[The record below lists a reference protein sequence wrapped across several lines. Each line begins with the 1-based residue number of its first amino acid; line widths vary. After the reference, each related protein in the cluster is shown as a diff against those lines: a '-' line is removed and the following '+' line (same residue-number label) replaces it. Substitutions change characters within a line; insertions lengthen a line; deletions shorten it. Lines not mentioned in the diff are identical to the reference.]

1 MNIDVIVKEFPWWHD
16 LNSMWSESP
25 KLNAPFNTNSAMCT
39 EDLEGQFAGVL
50 ASIEPSNHST
60 SGTPGMGAIP
70 VEYID
75 SDSDNNVAAPADL
88 LKRPQPVKVE
98 TGDDFEASNLNH
110 VNNA

>member
-25 KLNAPFNTNSAMCT
+25 KLNAPFNTNSATHT

-50 ASIEPSNHST
+50 APIEPSNHST
-60 SGTPGMGAIP
+60 SGTLGMGTIP
-70 VEYID
+70 VECID
-75 SDSDNNVAAPADL
+75 SDSDDNVAAPANL
-88 LKRPQPVKVE
+88 LKQPWPVKVE
-98 TGDDFEASNLNH
+98 TGDDFKASNLNH